1 MALPRSALPPYVNQS
16 FVSSLPDNET
26 MSTAQAL
33 FFRYHPAVL
42 QNTILETTLKAAEFS
57 AKTRA
62 EQLEYLRNEQQRLSD
77 LRARYRQSGAG
88 PSGSAELA
96 GRTGSVTGRGG
107 GRGGGGRGGGGT
119 DPTGRFLADMTNA
132 ENDRFELGL
141 KAGQLVLDKMNELD
155 RKPRQFVA
163 FEEEILAGERTASR
177 QGRSTPFNLPA
188 VLVTKFGEV
197 SARMGAAA
205 EDADPY
211 QRKNAATDLFLELQR
226 LYPETYGVPGQ
237 PSLRP
242 GSPQYQNTQLLAAA
256 IDEIYK
262 TSNFLSNSLSTA
274 NDPLRMMETE
284 RQRVRLSLED
294 MTRFDAG
301 VAPGFFELEA
311 RRRVGGMS
319 VQEKDTDGDGKVSP
333 AEDAAALK
341 KVMEQS
347 RKELGIAEPLT
358 DDELV
363 LLDRYTRALADD
375 GQATPEELGGA
386 DDFARA
392 KAAYDKGRRVENLPR
407 GYAPFYDD
415 TYLNILSEESAV
427 RRRLGE
433 LEAPTEDPFQ
443 EAARRATGDVA
454 LPVVP
459 QEALDAAAAAGGP
472 LAADALPFAIK
483 RFTATAGS
491 IDPQTPVER
500 FAQRLIDA
508 DPMQR
513 PSFQDFAAQVGKKY
527 FDDPMKRREALAY
540 YGAFFRAKDFSTDSL
555 TDVAEEARNID
566 AALAAAV
573 AEAPKGDFPVA
584 LRGRVEPGLRE
595 QALSDTL
602 GAAGV
607 SPAFRETFFT
617 GLPPSLPSGPPSAET
632 AVTTSTLSTT
642 EGGEGGRGGIGDFR
656 PEAGLFMQEAG
667 AVPPT
672 TTGLRPSTFVE
683 QPPSPPPMTPLPR
696 SNIAP
701 TQSFLASP
709 QTVPP
714 SRSPVTPFTPPPPP
728 LPSFLGQM
736 AAGVGT
742 MNSRIPSTSG
752 VTAPGAV
759 APPPMYRAP
768 TAPMGIDPVAEMR
781 ARAAVA
787 AMREQQAMTVQEA
800 QRAAADRQAA
810 EEALLLLERAGL

>member
-1 MALPRSALPPYVNQS
+1 MVLPRSALPPYVNQS

-96 GRTGSVTGRGG
+96 GRTGSVTGRGAGRG
-107 GRGGGGRGGGGT
+107 GMGGGGRGGT

-211 QRKNAATDLFLELQR
+211 QRKNAATDLFLQLQR

-237 PSLRP
+237 PDLRP

-573 AEAPKGDFPVA
+573 AEAPKAV
-584 LRGRVEPGLRE
+584 
-595 QALSDTL
+595 
-602 GAAGV
+602 
-607 SPAFRETFFT
+607 
-617 GLPPSLPSGPPSAET
+617 PPSLPSGPPSAET

>member
-1 MALPRSALPPYVNQS
+1 MVLPRSALPPYVNQS

-107 GRGGGGRGGGGT
+107 GRGGMGGGGRGGT

-211 QRKNAATDLFLELQR
+211 QRKNAATDLFLQLQR

-237 PSLRP
+237 PDLRP

-573 AEAPKGDFPVA
+573 AEAPKAV
-584 LRGRVEPGLRE
+584 
-595 QALSDTL
+595 
-602 GAAGV
+602 
-607 SPAFRETFFT
+607 
-617 GLPPSLPSGPPSAET
+617 PPSLPSGPPSAET

>member
-1 MALPRSALPPYVNQS
+1 MVLPRSALPPYVNQS

-96 GRTGSVTGRGG
+96 GRTGSVTGRGAGRG
-107 GRGGGGRGGGGT
+107 GMGGGGRGGT

-211 QRKNAATDLFLELQR
+211 QRKNAATDLFLQLQR

-237 PSLRP
+237 PDLRP

-311 RRRVGGMS
+311 RRRVGGLS

-333 AEDAAALK
+333 EEDAAALK

-363 LLDRYTRALADD
+363 LLDRYTRALAND

-573 AEAPKGDFPVA
+573 AEAPKAV
-584 LRGRVEPGLRE
+584 
-595 QALSDTL
+595 
-602 GAAGV
+602 
-607 SPAFRETFFT
+607 
-617 GLPPSLPSGPPSAET
+617 PPSLPSGPPSAET

-683 QPPSPPPMTPLPR
+683 QPPSPPPMTALPR
-696 SNIAP
+696 SNLAP